1 MYSSVHLC
9 TTVCIYVQ
17 QCASMHNSVY
27 LCTAVCIYA
36 QQCVSMY
43 SSVYLCTTVCIYVQR
58 VYVCTAVCIYVQQC
72 ASMHNSVYLCTAVCI
87 YVWQWCST
95 FLSRMSH
102 NTVLKSLQARP
113 MQNVIII
120 NNTAHMNC
128 ISYYIELS
136 DVF

>member
-43 SSVYLCTTVCIYVQR
+43 SSVYLCMAVVLNLSEPHVTQHGLKV
-58 VYVCTAVCIYVQQC
+58 TAGKTNAKCHY
-72 ASMHNSVYLCTAVCI
+72 H
-87 YVWQWCST
+87 
-95 FLSRMSH
+95 
-102 NTVLKSLQARP
+102 
-113 MQNVIII
+113 
-120 NNTAHMNC
+120 
-128 ISYYIELS
+128 
-136 DVF
+136 